1 MPSTGFRLPCPVAA
15 VIFPFGYIAR
25 LKYMSYL
32 CRAIKRNELL
42 KQSFSDRCCR
52 LAQSALLPVREM
64 PVFFTF
70 TLLLS
75 CVVIPVACYATGAF
89 PKPFVFAPAVFDC
102 YLLTLSAFAFK
113 HIRLAWLVWLTSIL
127 LLGGEVF
134 SLLCYQSPYSMTVL
148 QLILETNMREATEFL
163 RGHGVARWLAMSAA
177 ITLGTI
183 AMAAALCRV
192 SSRMPRLRRACLL
205 SVAAFLPVSA
215 LCQAYS
221 YFRLWQ
227 AYTADVT
234 TTIAENKYMPLR
246 NSPLV
251 RFLYGH
257 ALNVVSTKELG
268 KLVRTVR
275 QAEAGSCTYRSP
287 LILLLIGESYNKY
300 HSPLYNPEARQT
312 TPGLCRL
319 RDQGSLVVYDDA
331 VAPYNV
337 TSKTFR
343 HMFSTY
349 YPGCGR
355 EWVDCML
362 FPAVFRK
369 AGYRVWFIT
378 NQFAGEEN
386 NKDHHDHA
394 GGTIFNQSELRRLQF
409 THMNTEST
417 RYDMEL
423 LSQLPPADTLAAQP
437 SLLIFHMI
445 GQHEDYRERYP
456 AEYSHFTADS
466 IRNPYTDKRGRQIV
480 AEYDNATLYNDAVVT
495 ALLEKYASQDVVAV
509 YLSDHG
515 EEIYDW
521 RNSCYRTNSDY
532 MTPEIARFQYEI
544 PLLFYVSDSYK
555 ANHPD
560 LYGEIL
566 SARHKPFLSTML
578 PFLLFHLAGISQGD
592 YDASLDILSPDYDE
606 SYPRIIRDNIY
617 YDEIMSTD

>member
-1 MPSTGFRLPCPVAA
+1 MQL
-15 VIFPFGYIAR
+15 I
-25 LKYMSYL
+25 
-32 CRAIKRNELL
+32 
-42 KQSFSDRCCR
+42 
-52 LAQSALLPVREM
+52 LLPVRELRILF
-64 PVFFTF
+64 VFL
-70 TLLLS
+70 LLLS
-75 CVVIPVACYATGAF
+75 CVVLPVMCYATGAF
-89 PKPFVFAPAVFDC
+89 PKPFVFVPALFDC
-102 YLLTLSAFAFK
+102 YVLTLCAFVLKRFGGV
-113 HIRLAWLVWLTSIL
+113 WLVWLLSIL

-148 QLILETNMREATEFL
+148 QLVLETNTREATEFL
-163 RGHGVARWLAMSAA
+163 RGHGVAGQLAMSTA
-177 ITLGTI
+177 ITFATI
-183 AMAAALCRV
+183 AAAVALCRMV
-192 SSRMPRLRRACLL
+192 VRTPRIRRVCLVFL
-205 SVAAFLPVSA
+205 AVLLPVSA

-221 YFRLWQ
+221 YFRLYQ

-246 NSPLV
+246 NSPFV

-257 ALNVVSTKELG
+257 ALNVVSTRELG
-268 KLVRTVR
+268 KLVLTVR
-275 QAEAGSCTYRSP
+275 EAEVDSCAYRSP
-287 LILLLIGESYNKY
+287 IILLLIGESYNKY
-300 HSPLYNPEARQT
+300 HSPLYNPDARQT

-319 RDQGSLVVYDDA
+319 REQGNLVVYDDA
-331 VAPYNV
+331 VSPYNV
-337 TSKTFR
+337 TSKVFR

-355 EWVDCML
+355 EWVRCTL
-362 FPAVFRK
+362 FPALFRK
-369 AGYRVWFIT
+369 AGYQVRFIT

-423 LSQLPPADTLAAQP
+423 LSQLPPADTLAACP

-466 IRNPYTDKRGRQIV
+466 INNPYTDKQGCRIV

-495 ALLEKYASQDVVAV
+495 ALLERYASLDVVAI

-515 EEIYDW
+515 EEVYDW
-521 RNSCYRTNSDY
+521 RNSCYRTNSDH
-532 MTPEIARFQYEI
+532 MTPEIARYQYEI

-555 ANHPD
+555 AKHSD

-566 SARHKPFLSTML
+566 SARHRPFLSTML
-578 PFLLFHLAGISQGD
+578 PFLLFHLAGIHSAD
-592 YDASLDILSPDYDE
+592 YNPQLDILSPTYDE
-606 SYPRIIRDNIY
+606 SYPRIIREDVY
-617 YDEIMSTD
+617 YDELMMRGCTLH